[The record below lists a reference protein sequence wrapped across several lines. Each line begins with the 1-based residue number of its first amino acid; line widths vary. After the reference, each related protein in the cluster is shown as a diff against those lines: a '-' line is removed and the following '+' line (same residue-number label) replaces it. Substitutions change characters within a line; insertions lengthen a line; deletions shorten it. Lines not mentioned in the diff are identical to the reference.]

1 MPLFAFIGVAVT
13 SATVMLYGRAIWNP
27 VDLLAQLTAESR
39 SPLLGIVAMV
49 AILVATLTTNIA
61 ANIVAPANG
70 FANLAPRRVSFR
82 LGGVIAAAIG
92 ILIFPWKLL
101 DMYQAWLIT
110 YSGLL
115 GAVGG
120 VIMCDYVVIRRGV
133 LSLRDLYTEGGIY
146 TYVGGVNRHAVVA
159 LVAGVV
165 VALAGLTHPG
175 LRFLF
180 DEAWFSATIVSFG
193 VYWWLMRREA
203 SGVPRAGARG

>member
-1 MPLFAFIGVAVT
+1 
-13 SATVMLYGRAIWNP
+13 
-27 VDLLAQLTAESR
+27 
-39 SPLLGIVAMV
+39 
-49 AILVATLTTNIA
+49 
-61 ANIVAPANG
+61 
-70 FANLAPRRVSFR
+70 
-82 LGGVIAAAIG
+82 
-92 ILIFPWKLL
+92 
-101 DMYQAWLIT
+101 MYQAWLIT

-120 VIMCDYVVIRRGV
+120 VIMCDYLVIRRGV
-133 LSLRDLYTEGGIY
+133 LSLRDLYTEDGIY

-159 LVAGVV
+159 LVAGIV